1 VRRLKAVILPVGKV
15 SRDVLQ
21 AIQNGLREV
30 VPETE
35 VVVLEMAM
43 PLPSKAYNVSRQQ
56 HHSTRILAKMEDY
69 VGVAGADYV
78 LGVTEVDLYV
88 PNFNFVFGEAGC
100 PGRVAVISLVRLN
113 PEFYGEA
120 ANTRLFQ
127 ERALKEAVHEI
138 GHQLGLAHCQ
148 NPSCVMFFSN
158 AIKDTDRK
166 GVEFCDDCHVLI
178 HRALEK

>member
-1 VRRLKAVILPVGKV
+1 LKAAILSVGKV
-15 SRDVLQ
+15 ARDVLQ

-35 VVVLEMAM
+35 VAILEMTM
-43 PLPSKAYNVSRQQ
+43 PLPSEAYNVSRQQ

-69 VGVAGADYV
+69 VGVAKADYV
-78 LGVTEVDLYV
+78 LGVTEADLYA
-88 PNFNFVFGEAGC
+88 PNFNFVFGQAGC
-100 PGRVAVISLVRLN
+100 PGKVAVISLVRLN
-113 PEFYGEA
+113 PEFYGEPV
-120 ANTRLFQ
+120 NTRLFH

-138 GHQLGLAHCQ
+138 GHLLGLTHCK
-148 NPSCVMFFSN
+148 NLSCVMFFSN

-166 GVEFCDDCHVLI
+166 GVEFCDDCHVLV